1 MKTRVLDPCLL
12 LIFRRVWLILARA
25 AYKLRKLDPALALH
39 ILVDHQAVYTHRV
52 KISIKVKHLVRVDFR
67 DLYRDLLLD
76 EALALTSDIFF
87 LKIEQNFVIECLFVA
102 YHIRHFCAQR
112 HDNIDLLC
120 VS

>member
-12 LIFRRVWLILARA
+12 LIFRRVRLILARA

-39 ILVDHQAVYTHRV
+39 ILVDHQAVYTHGV
-52 KISIKVKHLVRVDFR
+52 EISIEVKHLVRVHLR

-76 EALALTSDIFF
+76 KALTFASDIF
-87 LKIEQNFVIECLFVA
+87 LVKVDHNLVIECLFVT